1 MHLDIPSALYPILHV
16 HAAGHGEGD
25 VDPRGVQDFSS
36 VLVLAFVVI
45 AEEGGL
51 RLGYAARQVFPHAP
65 VLAGPPVVV
74 ADVPR
79 SDVLDEQ
86 ARPRAPLTG
95 VIFTLCPPQN
105 VTFLCGMA
113 TSYLVYPR

>member
-16 HAAGHGEGD
+16 HAAGYGEGD

-36 VLVLAFVVI
+36 VLVLAPVVV

-51 RLGYAARQVFPHAP
+51 RLGYAARQVFPHVP
-65 VLAGPPVVV
+65 VHAGPPVVV

-79 SDVLDEQ
+79 SEVPYGCGYTPPPPDSRDRHPV
-86 ARPRAPLTG
+86 RLT
-95 VIFTLCPPQN
+95 
-105 VTFLCGMA
+105 
-113 TSYLVYPR
+113 